1 MKVYNLG
8 LNLWGKQSYKIN
20 KATSTKFQDI
30 FDVLLIISFFAGYRI
45 ISFFAGYRSL
55 VEQ

>member
-30 FDVLLIISFFAGYRI
+30 FDVLLIISFFAGYR
-45 ISFFAGYRSL
+45 SL